1 MGEIIEQYGKIII
14 AIIAILAL
22 ILVVTLLVRGK
33 NGDGES
39 IVTNLFRSL
48 LQSFAAK
55 SGLDGIN
62 TNGSYNGTNGGAWTG
77 GTNAGHGAIG
87 GN

>member
-1 MGEIIEQYGKIII
+1 MKEIISEYGGIIVT
-14 AIIAILAL
+14 IIAILGL
-22 ILVVTLLVRGK
+22 IVIITLLVRGK

-48 LQSFAAK
+48 LQAFAGK

-62 TNGSYNGTNGGAWTG
+62 TNGSYNGTNGGAWTSNG
-77 GTNAGHGAIG
+77 GSTVH
-87 GN
+87 

>member
-22 ILVVTLLVRGK
+22 IIVITLLVRGK
-33 NGDGES
+33 NGNGES

-55 SGLDGIN
+55 SGLDGIM
-62 TNGSYNGTNGGAWTG
+62 TNGSYNGNNGASWTA
-77 GTNAGHGAIG
+77 GTNAGQGAIQ
-87 GN
+87 